1 MSTIARLKNF
11 LQLRHFPLPVT
22 ARGKTPAAAAKRFAG
37 LTGLSQ
43 PVGGWFYTP
52 FQVGEDVEKPRTVAQ
67 GCAQLWD
74 HLLRLGVASID
85 LDGGEYLYVVRVIPG
100 KLPDE
105 RTAMTNARI
114 FRRRINALAR
124 IEADLAA
131 PGPSYAKS
139 IAGPPA
145 RILAFMEESERGLG
159 AANLGGW
166 RCASCGEPCRAP
178 LASCWNCGPAAAPP
192 PPAPAEDPMAA
203 LAASPPP
210 HGLTPA
216 EVLARLRRK

>member
-85 LDGGEYLYVVRVIPG
+85 LDGTLPG
-100 KLPDE
+100 KRAQSARSDILVAPSEVGLHMRLTCIQAGGQEYELLPPVSYVLRRE
-105 RTAMTNARI
+105 GAHVFAEAEEFRIHVFAETEKEAQEELRCHMTA
-114 FRRRINALAR
+114 L
-124 IEADLAA
+124 IEGYAFDDDANL
-131 PGPSYAKS
+131 AKS
-139 IAGPPA
+139 GQKLKQ
-145 RILAFMEESERGLG
+145 RL
-159 AANLGGW
+159 
-166 RCASCGEPCRAP
+166 
-178 LASCWNCGPAAAPP
+178 
-192 PPAPAEDPMAA
+192 
-203 LAASPPP
+203 
-210 HGLTPA
+210 
-216 EVLARLRRK
+216 LARLKRV

>member
-1 MSTIARLKNF
+1 MSTIARLKDY
-11 LQLRHFPLPVT
+11 LRLRHSPLPVT
-22 ARGKTPAAAAKRFAG
+22 GRGKTPAAAAKRFAG

-52 FQVGEDVEKPRTVAQ
+52 YQGRDVEKPRTVAQ
-67 GCAQLWD
+67 GSAQLWD
-74 HLLRLGVASID
+74 HLLRLGVASHD
-85 LDGGEYLYVVRVIPG
+85 LDGGEYLYVVRVVPG

-105 RTAMTNARI
+105 RAAMTNVRV
-114 FRRRINALAR
+114 FRRRAAALGR

-166 RCASCGEPCRAP
+166 HCSSCGEAVRAP
-178 LASCWNCGPAAAPP
+178 LKECWNCGPAAAPP
-192 PPAPAEDPMAA
+192 PPAPAADPMAA

-210 HGLTPA
+210 YGLTPA
-216 EVLARLRRK
+216 EVLARLKR